1 MAGLELAHVEQFEAL
16 GFERTKVVRHLV
28 LFSLRRGFSSCAQ
41 IDVLRRLNYRG
52 VNVSNITEDR
62 VVEELLK

>member
-1 MAGLELAHVEQFEAL
+1 TRGQPGGGQAAGRDEIAIAGLERAHVEQFEAL
-16 GFERTKVVRHLV
+16 GFERSKV
-28 LFSLRRGFSSCAQ
+28 

-52 VNVSNITEDR
+52 ANVAKINDDR